1 MIQPPPAPF
10 FNVPLLLALALLV
23 PLIAWAQERPAIVPI
38 ASVRNMATWTPSKT
52 TVRIRGTVTVRDRLR
67 NLTFVQD
74 GTAGLFVTALTP
86 EVKLSPGQVVEVAGP
101 VVMSRRGPTISAAA
115 LNLTG
120 NAGAPGP
127 HAIAA
132 STGSLSALDGRL
144 VSAHGVVRRV
154 DTRGSGTEITIRTPQ
169 GVLTILAPPD
179 SIAAVA
185 VDSVVSV
192 EGVLSH
198 LLADDHSLE
207 RRELLVPSPA
217 LVRSEGG
224 PPADPYAIPEVP
236 VRNLRQQPPPDEIVR
251 RVKVAGVV
259 TRQRPG
265 RSLYLRTATGPI
277 RVETEFTAAASTGDR
292 VEVVGFPDAGAYSPL
307 LADAMFRRVEGGPLP
322 APLPASLGEL
332 MDGRYDSDLVRVEGT
347 FVQGEQGRDE
357 YIIVLQDGD
366 VFFNAQVLLA
376 PGERLPDGLLPGSRV
391 QVIGICSVVV
401 DSDRV
406 PRSFR
411 VLLRDGS
418 DVTVLGAAPSRPDG
432 SGDAPWWAWLGLVA
446 AVAALGGAGWTY
458 RRGLAKEETIRRQ
471 LARESSLKARLDD
484 LFERTSEIMVVHD
497 RRGHVSTINRAGEHA
512 IGYSREELRVLD
524 PRWIFGTDYLDTITR
539 MIDEG
544 SDGMAR
550 TFKSEL
556 VARKGIRIPI
566 DVQSR
571 VLVGTGQVV
580 GVSSIARD
588 SSERDRLENE
598 LRQAQKMEAVGRL
611 ATGIAHDF
619 NNLITVLLGY
629 SDELIE
635 IVPEGSAQ
643 LRAASEIRHAAERAS
658 GLTQQ
663 LLAFSRRQIAVAQT
677 VDLNA
682 TVANMQDLV
691 RRLIGPEIRLEF
703 KPGHDLKKIRGDA
716 AQIGQVVMNLAVNA
730 RDAMPLGGALQ
741 FETANVELGAENI
754 DVIPGPHVMLLV
766 RDSGVGMTA
775 EVSKQLFEPFFTT
788 KESGRGTGLGL
799 SMVHAI
805 VRQNGGH
812 VMVESAPGEG
822 STFRLY
828 FPILG
833 ETGQEQVPVP
843 IPPQIAMVTG
853 AGVVLL
859 AEDDPSVR
867 RLVSTELERRGFTVI
882 VAEDGRAA
890 LEAFTT
896 HNDRVDLIVTD
907 VVMPRMNGADLAKA
921 AEKIRP
927 GVKILFISGHPERA
941 GVGLDPAGV
950 TNLLMKPF
958 TADTLATR
966 IKQLI
971 ADQPAAG
978 GGRG

>member
-1 MIQPPPAPF
+1 MSSSTRRCC
-10 FNVPLLLALALLV
+10 
-23 PLIAWAQERPAIVPI
+23 WRPAS
-38 ASVRNMATWTPSKT
+38 AC
-52 TVRIRGTVTVRDRLR
+52 
-67 NLTFVQD
+67 
-74 GTAGLFVTALTP
+74 
-86 EVKLSPGQVVEVAGP
+86 
-101 VVMSRRGPTISAAA
+101 PT
-115 LNLTG
+115 
-120 NAGAPGP
+120 
-127 HAIAA
+127 
-132 STGSLSALDGRL
+132 R
-144 VSAHGVVRRV
+144 
-154 DTRGSGTEITIRTPQ
+154 
-169 GVLTILAPPD
+169 
-179 SIAAVA
+179 
-185 VDSVVSV
+185 
-192 EGVLSH
+192 
-198 LLADDHSLE
+198 
-207 RRELLVPSPA
+207 
-217 LVRSEGG
+217 
-224 PPADPYAIPEVP
+224 
-236 VRNLRQQPPPDEIVR
+236 
-251 RVKVAGVV
+251 
-259 TRQRPG
+259 
-265 RSLYLRTATGPI
+265 
-277 RVETEFTAAASTGDR
+277 
-292 VEVVGFPDAGAYSPL
+292 
-307 LADAMFRRVEGGPLP
+307 
-322 APLPASLGEL
+322 
-332 MDGRYDSDLVRVEGT
+332 
-347 FVQGEQGRDE
+347 
-357 YIIVLQDGD
+357 
-366 VFFNAQVLLA
+366 
-376 PGERLPDGLLPGSRV
+376 LLPGSRV

-411 VLLRDGS
+411 VLLRDAS
-418 DVTVLGAAPSRPDG
+418 DVTVLGAAPSLSDG
-432 SGDAPWWAWLGLVA
+432 SGGAPWWAWLGLVA

-497 RRGHVSTINRAGEHA
+497 RRGRVSTINRAGEHA

-544 SDGMAR
+544 SDGGAR

-556 VARKGIRIPI
+556 VARKGVRIPI
-566 DVQSR
+566 DVHSR
-571 VLVGTGQVV
+571 VLIGDGQVV

-588 SSERDRLENE
+588 LSERDRLENE

-635 IVPEGSAQ
+635 MVPEGSEQ
-643 LRAASEIRHAAERAS
+643 LRAASEIRRAAERAS

-730 RDAMPLGGALQ
+730 RDAMPLGGSLQ
-741 FETANVELGAENI
+741 IETANVELGAENI

-766 RDSGVGMTA
+766 RDSGVGMTP

-833 ETGQEQVPVP
+833 EAGQDTAAGPDAAAHFDGDGRRCRAARRGRS
-843 IPPQIAMVTG
+843 IGPQ
-853 AGVVLL
+853 AGV
-859 AEDDPSVR
+859 D
-867 RLVSTELERRGFTVI
+867 
-882 VAEDGRAA
+882 
-890 LEAFTT
+890 
-896 HNDRVDLIVTD
+896 
-907 VVMPRMNGADLAKA
+907 
-921 AEKIRP
+921 
-927 GVKILFISGHPERA
+927 RA
-941 GVGLDPAGV
+941 GTPRLHRDRGRRRPRRPRDRSRL
-950 TNLLMKPF
+950 
-958 TADTLATR
+958 TR
-966 IKQLI
+966 IASI
-971 ADQPAAG
+971 
-978 GGRG
+978 